1 MVRVVCSDSA
11 VVADAVVVVVIVG
24 SCSVVVVCGV
34 SDDLVTLV

>member
-1 MVRVVCSDSA
+1 MVRVVCSDSG

-24 SCSVVVVCGV
+24 CSVVVVCGV